1 MNTSDPDEIE
11 VHTYML
17 ADYTNFPDNFDFE
30 IEKNELRTKRSFD
43 FEKKNEYW
51 IKIRTTDFRGL
62 YYEAQF

>member
-1 MNTSDPDEIE
+1 
-11 VHTYML
+11 ML
-17 ADYTNFPDNFDFE
+17 ADYTNFPDNFNFE